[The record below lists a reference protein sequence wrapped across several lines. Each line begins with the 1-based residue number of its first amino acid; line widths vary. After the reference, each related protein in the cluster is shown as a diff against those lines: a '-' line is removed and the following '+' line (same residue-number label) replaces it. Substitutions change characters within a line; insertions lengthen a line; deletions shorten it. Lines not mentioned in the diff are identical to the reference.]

1 MSSKKLKR
9 KEKEIRTLLVNKNRT
24 LISKKEKEVVNE
36 PSVTEKNKEKKQS
49 KWESWFSRHNRLKST
64 LDKEKW
70 ESWFSLHKKDKN
82 HEPTINY
89 KDIEYSI
96 DFYKKLITLLRES
109 NPNGYDKGL
118 DYRLHFY
125 CYGGEEGIQQMITNG
140 DIITELEA
148 ERKLH
153 NYICKSN

>member
-24 LISKKEKEVVNE
+24 LISNTSKKEKEVAKE
-36 PSVTEKNKEKKQS
+36 LTISEKKQS

-70 ESWFSLHKKDKN
+70 ESWFSLHKKEKN

-96 DFYKKLITLLRES
+96 DFYKKLISLLRES

-125 CYGGEEGIQQMITNG
+125 CYGGEEGIQQMIASN
-140 DIITELEA
+140 DVITELEA

-153 NYICKSN
+153 NYKSKLN